1 MCLIIIIILFL
12 KNQTYILK
20 FYLKFQY
27 PKFSIC
33 AFTVCAKI
41 TSKFIYIY
49 IYNFNSVI
57 NIPYSSY
64 NIILKKSSATH
75 KFLPFKI
82 PIATN
87 FPILL
92 LAIIRA
98 WLASKGLNP
107 RITYNLMFLKERSKE
122 LISASTF
129 FSNET
134 NNRHRDASRVLHV
147 KLCSRN
153 GRLEKLA
160 RLFGRGSNFSPMA
173 GVGAGAKNHASD
185 KRRPRYQR
193 NYLPTTLHGYGS
205 GSP

>member
-1 MCLIIIIILFL
+1 MQHVYFKILFKIPIFIYFL
-12 KNQTYILK
+12 YILYMLYQNHFK
-20 FYLKFQY
+20 VYM
-27 PKFSIC
+27 
-33 AFTVCAKI
+33 
-41 TSKFIYIY
+41 
-49 IYNFNSVI
+49 YNFNTVI
-57 NIPYSSY
+57 NDFTQLQYY
-64 NIILKKSSATH
+64 NITLKKLNATH

-87 FPILL
+87 FPILS

-107 RITYNLMFLKERSKE
+107 RITYNLMSLKERSKE

-134 NNRHRDASRVLHV
+134 NNQHRDASRVLHV
-147 KLCSRN
+147 RPCSRN
-153 GRLEKLA
+153 ARLEKLA

-185 KRRPRYQR
+185 KRRSRYQR